1 MPKREEEGVVDNK
14 KNTRVIAFANQKGGV
29 GKTTNTVQVG
39 AALAQ
44 RGKKVLLMDL
54 DENAGTTK
62 HLGISA
68 DSNLYGTYEVLL
80 GLEDPNDLVIS
91 RDPEEGFNLP
101 KNLSVLIGSRKLS
114 MLEKSLVEIDKHAS
128 VHDCLKK
135 PLRLLDGK
143 YDYVLL
149 DLPPQMP
156 AQNLAAYRAVP
167 WFILCGIPQ
176 AFAMHGLNEAVL
188 DINAVRKNET
198 NPNVQV
204 LGVVLGGID
213 RRTRLSRELTTYVER
228 VFNRPHAIPRRLE
241 PIIPTSQDLCNAQ
254 ERGQTIFDYKHN
266 SPVAQVYLELSKNM
280 EKNLRRIE
288 KENTQDVKELS
299 DKEVRQIS
307 DEIRADLN

>member
-1 MPKREEEGVVDNK
+1 MTQERT
-14 KNTRVIAFANQKGGV
+14 TRVIAFANQKGGV

-44 RGKKVLLMDL
+44 RRRKVLLMDL

-62 HLGISA
+62 HLGVSV
-68 DSNLYGTYEVLL
+68 DSNFYGTFEVLL

-91 RDPEEGFNLP
+91 NDPDEGFVLPENLD
-101 KNLSVLIGSRKLS
+101 VLIGSRKLS

-135 PLRLLDGK
+135 PLKFLEGK

-167 WFILCGIPQ
+167 WFVLCGIPQ
-176 AFAMHGLNEAVL
+176 AFAMHGLNEAVR
-188 DINAVRKNET
+188 DINAVIKNET
-198 NPNVQV
+198 NPDVQV
-204 LGVVLGGID
+204 LGVILGGID

-228 VFNRPHAIPRRLE
+228 VFNRPNAIPRRLE
-241 PIIPTSQDLCNAQ
+241 PIVPTSQDLCNAQ
-254 ERGQTIFDYKHN
+254 ERGKTIFDYKPN
-266 SPVAQVYLELSKNM
+266 SPVAQVYLELSKSM
-280 EKNLRRIE
+280 ERKLKKIE
-288 KENTQDVKELS
+288 TEQAQIVRELS
-299 DKEVRQIS
+299 DTDVRNIS
-307 DEIRADLN
+307 DEVRADLN